1 MVFGKGKTLRQ
12 HSPYLRNSSE
22 RAKRII
28 DAAERNN
35 MIEGLPKF
43 TKKQRVTLSRKIKKA

>member
-12 HSPYLRNSSE
+12 HSQYLQNDSE

-35 MIEGLPKF
+35 VIEGLPKF
-43 TKKQRVTLSRKIKKA
+43 TKKQRSTLTRRLKKA